1 MSGYINGPERPERLV
16 GALHDRPE
24 VTTRNARGEWV
35 PAIPVPFYGLRKH
48 CECGRKFWRT
58 VSYRAH
64 YALVHILEGR

>member
-1 MSGYINGPERPERLV
+1 MST
-16 GALHDRPE
+16 
-24 VTTRNARGEWV
+24 TTRNARGEWV

-48 CECGRKFWRT
+48 CCDCKRKFWRE